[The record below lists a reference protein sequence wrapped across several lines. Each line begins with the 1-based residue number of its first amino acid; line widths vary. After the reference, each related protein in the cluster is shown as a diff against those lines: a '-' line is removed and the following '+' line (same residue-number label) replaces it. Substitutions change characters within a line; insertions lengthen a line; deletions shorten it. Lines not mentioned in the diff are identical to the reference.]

1 MHLQKDKKIQVFF
14 PTPSRICFEYMHPFL
29 GTGDLV
35 VSRNIFECQERM
47 GSIVAKQEALHDLV
61 HWDRRWGG
69 DWGRFGVVGAVVTWY
84 VDSFLPTNPWKRLE
98 G

>member
-1 MHLQKDKKIQVFF
+1 
-14 PTPSRICFEYMHPFL
+14 
-29 GTGDLV
+29 
-35 VSRNIFECQERM
+35 M

-69 DWGRFGVVGAVVTWY
+69 DGGRFGVVGAVVTWY

-98 G
+98 E